1 MFVEVTGYR
10 GKTGRGGLFDPPPPF
25 PNLNRVNGNFCA
37 VKIVNKYT

>member
-10 GKTGRGGLFDPPPPF
+10 GKTGRGGLFDPPPF
-25 PNLNRVNGNFCA
+25 PNLNRVNENFCA